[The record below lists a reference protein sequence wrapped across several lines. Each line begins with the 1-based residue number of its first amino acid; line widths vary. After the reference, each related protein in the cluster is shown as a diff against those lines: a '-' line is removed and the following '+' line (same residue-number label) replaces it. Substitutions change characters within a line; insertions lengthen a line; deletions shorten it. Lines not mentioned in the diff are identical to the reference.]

1 MHLHL
6 SHGLLQYQVPQ
17 ELFILQWHEHKVCN
31 PEASDQRQDL
41 GNNSTTILIE
51 MNEHMVCDDDV
62 VHAFG
67 QHQATQEFQNEAVYS
82 VSALE

>member
-1 MHLHL
+1 MYLHL

-31 PEASDQRQDL
+31 PKASDERQDQA
-41 GNNSTTILIE
+41 NNITTILIE

-67 QHQATQEFQNEAVYS
+67 QHQATQELAFQNEAVYS
-82 VSALE
+82 VSA